1 MSRLAPIKLIR
12 VIVDA
17 QNGRTAL
24 MHAVMGDKTEA
35 FTALLAAHADIEAKD
50 KVRSVHSL
58 AAQCDL
64 LSRWCAWGML

>member
-24 MHAVMGDKTEA
+24 IHAVMGDKPKA
-35 FTALLAAHADIEAKD
+35 FAALLAAHADIQTKD
-50 KVRSVHSL
+50 KVRDGIDGSKK
-58 AAQCDL
+58 
-64 LSRWCAWGML
+64 